1 MSKDTVSLNYLE
13 YDLER
18 ATELSCGG
26 HGDKILEMLNNLHER
41 PIPEA
46 LQSILRDAT
55 GRQLRGEERMQ
66 LKRICRMADLTLD
79 VDLAET
85 EALPKA
91 PFDFMLDGVVRD
103 FLRNLETPAFR
114 AGKAMHEILTETQ
127 AEDVLSPEA
136 MAVLLKCSSHLT
148 KSAIA
153 IFIWH
158 QMAFD
163 YRRAVAIVKAA
174 NPAA

>member
-1 MSKDTVSLNYLE
+1 MSKDTISLNYLE
-13 YDLER
+13 YDLDR
-18 ATELSCGG
+18 ATELSRGG
-26 HGDKILEMLNNLHER
+26 HGEKILAALENLHER
-41 PIPEA
+41 EIPNA
-46 LQSILRDAT
+46 LRSILQGAT
-55 GRQLRGEERMQ
+55 GRQLRQEERMQ
-66 LKRICRMADLTLD
+66 LKRICNLKDLELD

-91 PFDFMLDGVVRD
+91 PFDFMLEGVVRD

-114 AGKAMHEILTETQ
+114 AGKGMHEILTETQ
-127 AEDVLSPEA
+127 AEDTLCPEA
-136 MAVLLKCSSHLT
+136 MAVLLKCPSHLT

-153 IFIWH
+153 IFVWH

-174 NPAA
+174 NTPL